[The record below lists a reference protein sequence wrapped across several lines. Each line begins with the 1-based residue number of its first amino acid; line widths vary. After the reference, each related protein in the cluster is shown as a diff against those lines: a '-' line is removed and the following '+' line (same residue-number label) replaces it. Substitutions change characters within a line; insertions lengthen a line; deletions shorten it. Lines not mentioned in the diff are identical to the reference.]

1 MLSLTTSDIEGAT
14 PTKPFS
20 RFTNKPPKD
29 DIEGSRPKSQLKSW
43 DRPVLNLTADDIT
56 GCHPVAVPIR
66 EHTRRSVNPLNPTYQ
81 LPSFTIQST
90 VLHRPA
96 RRFLHACKSS
106 AQSQPYQCLVFEH
119 KAAGILP
126 SVGIRLGVQLS
137 DELADE

>member
-1 MLSLTTSDIEGAT
+1 MVYKMLSLTTSDIEGAT

-90 VLHRPA
+90 VRESVCAVVLVRVIFCLTRSAPP
-96 RRFLHACKSS
+96 SS
-106 AQSQPYQCLVFEH
+106 
-119 KAAGILP
+119 
-126 SVGIRLGVQLS
+126 
-137 DELADE
+137 